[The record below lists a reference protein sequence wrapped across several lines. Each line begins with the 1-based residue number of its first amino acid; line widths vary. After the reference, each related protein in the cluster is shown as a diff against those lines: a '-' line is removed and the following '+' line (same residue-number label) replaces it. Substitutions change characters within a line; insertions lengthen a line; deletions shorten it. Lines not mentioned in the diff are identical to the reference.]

1 MAVIP
6 ARMGATRFPGKP
18 LVSLL
23 GKPMVAHVV
32 SRALEAGVFAEVIV
46 ATDHDEVARVA
57 EEAGARAVLTGP
69 ARSGT
74 DRVAMAVKEIPGE
87 VVLNVQGDEP
97 AVPPENLRL
106 LAGFLLEHPEIPMAT
121 LALPGSPA
129 DLENP
134 NVVKVV
140 CDDAGRALYFSRAGI
155 PFQRHPA
162 PELVQ
167 KHVGLYGFQ
176 REVLLRFAALPEHPL
191 ETCEGLEQL
200 RALAAGIPIY
210 VLKAQ
215 AESVAVDTPADVK
228 RAEKALRQ
236 YQQGGG

>member
-1 MAVIP
+1 
-6 ARMGATRFPGKP
+6 
-18 LVSLL
+18 
-23 GKPMVAHVV
+23 MVAHVV
-32 SRALEAGVFAEVIV
+32 TRALEAGVFAQVIV
-46 ATDHDEVARVA
+46 ATDHQEVAQAA
-57 EEAGARAVLTGP
+57 EQAGARAVLTGP

-74 DRVAMAVKEIPGE
+74 DRVAMAIKDIPGE

-106 LAGFLLEHPEIPMAT
+106 LASFLLEHPEIPMAT

-134 NVVKVV
+134 NIVKVV

-176 REVLLRFAALPEHPL
+176 RDALLRFSALPEHPL
-191 ETCEGLEQL
+191 EACEGLEQL
-200 RALAAGIPIY
+200 RALAFGIPIY

-215 AESVAVDTPADVK
+215 AESVAVDIPEDVG
-228 RAEKALRQ
+228 RAEEALRR
-236 YQQGGG
+236 YQRGGG

>member
-1 MAVIP
+1 M
-6 ARMGATRFPGKP
+6 
-18 LVSLL
+18 VSLL

-46 ATDHDEVARVA
+46 ATDHEEVARA
-57 EEAGARAVLTGP
+57 AKEAGARAVLTGP

-74 DRVAMAVKEIPGE
+74 DRVAMAVKDIPGE

-106 LAGFLLEHPEIPMAT
+106 LATFLLDHPHVPMAT
-121 LALPGSPA
+121 LTLPGSPP

-140 CDDAGRALYFSRAGI
+140 CDDHGRALYFSRAGI

-162 PELVQ
+162 PQLVQ

-176 REVLLRFAALPEHPL
+176 RETLFKFAALPEHPL
-191 ETCEGLEQL
+191 EVCEGLEQL
-200 RALAAGIPIY
+200 RALAAGIPIH
-210 VLKAQ
+210 VLRAQ
-215 AESVAVDTPADVK
+215 AESVAVDTPEDVG
-228 RAEKALRQ
+228 RAEEALRR
-236 YQQGGG
+236 YQRGGG

>member
-1 MAVIP
+1 MIP

-32 SRALEAGVFAEVIV
+32 ARAKEAGVFAEVLV
-46 ATDHDEVARVA
+46 ATDHEDVARAA

-74 DRVAMAVKEIPGE
+74 DRVAMAVANLPGE

-106 LAGFLLEHPEIPMAT
+106 LTAYLLEHPEVPMAT
-121 LALPGSPA
+121 LALPGSPEELA
-129 DLENP
+129 NP

-155 PFQRHPA
+155 PFQRDPN
-162 PELVQ
+162 PGLIR

-176 REVLLRFAALPEHPL
+176 RETLLRFAALPEHPL
-191 ETCEGLEQL
+191 ELCEGLEQL
-200 RALAAGIPIY
+200 RALAAGIPIA
-210 VLKAQ
+210 VLPAH
-215 AESVAVDTPADVK
+215 AESVAVDTPADVA
-228 RAEKALRQ
+228 RAEAALMRVQ
-236 YQQGGG
+236 RGGA